1 MSRMKRVWIALACGG
16 VLALTACMPARLTQ
30 PSATSDS
37 VMRAQYAAKGAHGA
51 MSGDEAG
58 KVMHGYVEQI
68 GKPALQSSTSSVR
81 NQAMGGRAYDH

>member
-1 MSRMKRVWIALACGG
+1 MKRVWIIFACGTG
-16 VLALTACMPARLTQ
+16 LTLAACAPARLAQ
-30 PSATSDS
+30 PSATADS
-37 VMRAQYAAKGAHGA
+37 VMWAQYAARGSHGA